1 MKNGSKCVLLL
12 LLILFFILLFYPTF
26 RNEDIDDFDS
36 SLEVLITGDVVGKDY
51 VLNDINS
58 WIDLQKNK
66 VKNLDDKIEK
76 LVVDVDFSV
85 YKNIESWHLYASD
98 NNGGMLDSSVIH
110 YDTLDN
116 QRIFLKDFL
125 VDEVASDKLYTL
137 ISDKV
142 VAEGNSVKL
151 DIDDNFLFDE
161 DGLSIYY
168 VSNNVEKMKI
178 EYADLIGIVNDAIY
192 ANSNIESAKY
202 IAFTFDDG
210 PSFRTNDLLDLLKV
224 EDVKVTFFVLGSR
237 VSEKPD
243 VLKRIYDEG
252 HLIGNHTYNH
262 LNLKRVQDDVVL
274 KEINETNEL
283 IKSLTGYKPKYLRP
297 PYGNLKKKMLD
308 KTGMEVV
315 LWDID
320 TLDWKYR
327 NKERVYQNI
336 MDNAHDGAIIL
347 LHDLYQSS
355 IDGALMAIKELKN
368 QGYKMVTV
376 EEMMNL
382 KNSGSA

>member
-98 NNGGMLDSSVIH
+98 NNGGMLASSVIH

-142 VAEGNSVKL
+142 VAEGDSVQL

-178 EYADLIGIVNDAIY
+178 EYADLIGIVNDVIY

>member
-98 NNGGMLDSSVIH
+98 NNGGMLASSVIH

-142 VAEGNSVKL
+142 VAEGDSVQL

-161 DGLSIYY
+161 EGLSIYY

-336 MDNAHDGAIIL
+336 VDNAHDGAIIL